1 MCIRDRYGA
10 VKTDHMLFIAAGA
23 FHVAKVD
30 DLIPELQGR
39 FPIRV
44 TLDSL
49 TADDFVRI
57 LTETENAQTKQ
68 YAALLG
74 TEGVKLTYTEDGVR
88 AIADY
93 AFEANQNGENLGARR
108 LHGIMEQLLEEV
120 SFHADEMQ
128 GEVVVDAAYVQ
139 AHLER
144 QFDVNTLRKYIL

>member
-1 MCIRDRYGA
+1 M
-10 VKTDHMLFIAAGA
+10 
-23 FHVAKVD
+23 
-30 DLIPELQGR
+30 
-39 FPIRV
+39 
-44 TLDSL
+44 DSL

-74 TEGVKLTYTEDGVR
+74 TEGVQLTYTEDGVR

-120 SFHADEMQ
+120 SFCADEMQ
-128 GEVVVDAAYVQ
+128 GEIVVDSAYVQ